1 MMIHERT
8 SQIRGFLKECHPVA
22 EANKEYMQLEY
33 EASSHA
39 KKTSAM
45 LRLVQCPF
53 CCKYC
58 FFFCGSDNDMIL
70 LFSVTTHQ
78 DAE

>member
-1 MMIHERT
+1 MPISCQKNYTIFYELEMMIHERT
-8 SQIRGFLKECHPVA
+8 NQIRGFLKECHPVA

-58 FFFCGSDNDMIL
+58 FFL
-70 LFSVTTHQ
+70 WQ
-78 DAE
+78 

>member
-8 SQIRGFLKECHPVA
+8 SQIRGFLKERHPVA

-58 FFFCGSDNDMIL
+58 FFCGSDNDMFL